1 MAEQPKCEELINDRL
16 KQVLD
21 NDLPEWDNMDTED
34 VAYWCEALGVDATDF
49 TDEHALVDELREK
62 HRDHILEGVLSV
74 EKKRLY
80 SVCLSWGGPSDG
92 FDFVFENDELTE
104 CYYWYKDWFDG
115 ARRPVPMDQAEQLV
129 DLYCVGPQFE

>member
-1 MAEQPKCEELINDRL
+1 MTEQPTCEQLIEAKLKAELEGTIPDWEDMDFDAVLEWAKDYDIDCEGMSIQDAIDGVRSAHEDR
-16 KQVLD
+16 
-21 NDLPEWDNMDTED
+21 M
-34 VAYWCEALGVDATDF
+34 
-49 TDEHALVDELREK
+49 R
-62 HRDHILEGVLSV
+62 EGVLSV

-92 FDFVFENDELTE
+92 FDFVFTDDELTE

-115 ARRPVPMDQAEQLV
+115 ARRPVPMEQAERLA